1 MGQKITLLLC
11 ASLWGGTPQVL
22 LAQSQDSADEIIA
35 AGFSALRTIDAAQSD
50 PSQMEPLWANTS
62 AFVKTKM
69 PKDEFVSGIRQ
80 ARARYGAIS
89 QRTWAG
95 VIRIRH
101 GANSDLPEGLYANA
115 DFSTRLP
122 NGSLIFEKVTF
133 RFEPS
138 GWRMIGYVPREN
150 Q

>member
-1 MGQKITLLLC
+1 MIHRFPWLLGAALL
-11 ASLWGGTPQVL
+11 AGAPQLL
-22 LAQSQDSADEIIA
+22 LAQERDSADEIIA
-35 AGFSALRTIDAAQSD
+35 AGFSVLQTIDGAQSNPRQID
-50 PSQMEPLWANTS
+50 PLWANTS

-69 PKDEFVSGIRQ
+69 SQEEFITGIRQ

-89 QRTWAG
+89 LRTWAG
-95 VIRIRH
+95 VIRVRH
-101 GANSDLPEGLYANA
+101 GAGSDLPEGLYANA

-122 NGSLIFEKVTF
+122 NGSMIFEKVTF
-133 RFEPS
+133 RQEPG